1 MNKDTVKNA
10 SVEISTMKF
19 EIEDMKKQAE
29 EIATMIAQ
37 INKHL
42 VENAAIVDGEDMTIR
57 DFYMGQ
63 AIAGLCDCQYTM
75 PHNVDALVDLAIDIA
90 GAAIVKRKM
99 FIGE

>member
-10 SVEISTMKF
+10 SVEISTMKS

-29 EIATMIAQ
+29 EIAAMISQ
-37 INKHL
+37 IKNDL
-42 VENAAIVDGEDMTIR
+42 IENAAIVDGEDMTIR

-63 AIAGLCDCQYTM
+63 AITGLCDAQYTHPGNIDDM
-75 PHNVDALVDLAIDIA
+75 VNLAIDIA
-90 GAAIVKRKM
+90 GAAIRDRKL